1 MALQDFYGKLSD
13 QEKKVLYVA
22 LGFIVLAA
30 FDFLFLQPVSSKLKT
45 LDVDIAQTKSD
56 IKRDV
61 RFLSYQKKIE
71 KENEL
76 YRVYQTDE
84 KKSDEE
90 IIASFL
96 KTIENLGREAEV
108 VVGKL
113 NPGESVPK
121 KGYVQYFANVEC
133 NGKLEN
139 IIKFVHKIDT
149 TNNLLKVV
157 KMNVVGKK
165 TSADEVTVTM
175 KISKLIIDA
184 KANAGAEPA
193 DVAAI
198 QDALPAAG
206 GNIGAG
212 GMSAVP
218 QPGVGGEGRPQSMGA
233 RGGASGGGGG
243 SGSGSGKGP
252 SGAGG
257 GTGGGGSVQPPGDTG
272 SGGGMSGDAAG
283 SGGSGARAEGGSG
296 GSRGG
301 GGTGGGG
308 GSGDGVGGGGASGGG
323 ETGGGGSG
331 GGGSS
336 GGDQADDQSSAGDAG
351 GGGGAGASGGEGGD
365 PGDANGGTA
374 GGGGGPGG
382 SSTKP
387 KDPQTTEKPQPEK
400 KVAAPI
406 EDLNQGQRLKVK
418 KGIEEVWND
427 FWGIKPKEQKAK
439 PQPSPE
445 KREFNKEEYKTK
457 DELKPNLWERLL
469 DKKK

>member
-1 MALQDFYGKLSD
+1 
-13 QEKKVLYVA
+13 
-22 LGFIVLAA
+22 
-30 FDFLFLQPVSSKLKT
+30 
-45 LDVDIAQTKSD
+45 IAQTKSD

-90 IIASFL
+90 IIAAFL

-157 KMNVVGKK
+157 KMNVIGKK

-184 KANAGAEPA
+184 KASAGAEPA
-193 DVAAI
+193 DVSAI
-198 QDALPAAG
+198 QDVLPATAG
-206 GNIGAG
+206 GAVGAG
-212 GMSAVP
+212 GMSAAP
-218 QPGVGGEGRPQSMGA
+218 QPGVAGGA
-233 RGGASGGGGG
+233 RPKSLGASGGASGGRGGSGAGGEKETSGGGVGGGAGGGGTGGGGGG
-243 SGSGSGKGP
+243 SGSGSG
-252 SGAGG
+252 
-257 GTGGGGSVQPPGDTG
+257 
-272 SGGGMSGDAAG
+272 DAAVG
-283 SGGSGARAEGGSG
+283 
-296 GSRGG
+296 GG
-301 GGTGGGG
+301 GGTGG
-308 GSGDGVGGGGASGGG
+308 D
-323 ETGGGGSG
+323 

-336 GGDQADDQSSAGDAG
+336 GGGQPGDQSSAGETG
-351 GGGGAGASGGEGGD
+351 GGGGAGASGDAGGD

-374 GGGGGPGG
+374 GSAGG
-382 SSTKP
+382 SSSAEPNDP
-387 KDPQTTEKPQPEK
+387 KAPKAGEKTQPEK

-406 EDLNQGQRLKVK
+406 EDLSQGERLKVK

-427 FWGIKPKEQKAK
+427 FWGIKPKVQAPKAA
-439 PQPSPE
+439 PPSG
-445 KREFNKEEYKTK
+445 KKKFNKDEYKTEA
-457 DELKPNLWERLL
+457 ELKPNLWERLL